1 MNKNDHSLNVI
12 FIYSYLFVANL
23 IYSINYNTVTISNK
37 EYISYINTIK
47 TVITNNKLTCI
58 RIYRVWVLHNFETV

>member
-58 RIYRVWVLHNFETV
+58 KIYRVWVLRNFETV

>member
-47 TVITNNKLTCI
+47 TVITNKN
-58 RIYRVWVLHNFETV
+58 